1 MYTGRKNEKAAARA
15 EEERSNVDLDSRR
28 SGEIGGQSKSS
39 WTKQERIDRT
49 DSQGSS
55 VFAAGTT
62 ITGGMLDHLIEE
74 YGDQV
79 ALQQQQIQRLN
90 EDITHRYNEIKR
102 LESRIQ
108 EFKMLRD
115 EFQKQFEE
123 KV

>member
-1 MYTGRKNEKAAARA
+1 
-15 EEERSNVDLDSRR
+15 
-28 SGEIGGQSKSS
+28 
-39 WTKQERIDRT
+39 
-49 DSQGSS
+49 
-55 VFAAGTT
+55 
-62 ITGGMLDHLIEE
+62 MLDHLIEE